1 MPRKSLA
8 KYSFDGI
15 DFVYP
20 EGASK
25 YPTVEEFLA
34 RLPAGC
40 KKIVKECYSDPDGSV
55 WCQLKDGWYSADDQ
69 SLLLVCNEL
78 EQEPLDEMC
87 AAYLVSKDVYKLDD
101 EGFKNWLH

>member
-1 MPRKSLA
+1 MSRKSLA

-25 YPTVEEFLA
+25 YPTAEEFLA

-55 WCQLKDGWYSADDQ
+55 
-69 SLLLVCNEL
+69 
-78 EQEPLDEMC
+78 
-87 AAYLVSKDVYKLDD
+87 
-101 EGFKNWLH
+101 